1 MRLPLPV
8 VSMLLLPL
16 PLTAGNLDHYTR
28 AFPAPICGVS
38 DDFSVPPEG
47 MIIQP
52 DAPKWS
58 RWFPFKSCQSI
69 LTGMGIGVPN
79 PDTRSEGRRAL
90 DELMAAIGKAID
102 EKTIKDE
109 MGGFT
114 MPCKAPPPPRG
125 LGFPSPPHIGGQD
138 LPVCTR
144 PVLEAAVRQLQERSF
159 VRESMRFQRLID
171 GLDLQETKVV
181 EALNQTS
188 ALIIAA
194 GGNITFAEVSD
205 HLEASLGEA
214 K

>member
-1 MRLPLPV
+1 MRLLPPV
-8 VSMLLLPL
+8 MSMLLLPL
-16 PLTAGNLDHYTR
+16 PLAAGNLDHYTR

-52 DAPKWS
+52 DAPRWS

-69 LTGMGIGVPN
+69 LIGMGIGVPD

-90 DELMAAIGKAID
+90 DELMIAIGEAFG
-102 EKTIKDE
+102 ETFKDE
-109 MGGFT
+109 MGVFT
-114 MPCKAPPPPRG
+114 MPCKPPPAPRG
-125 LGFPSPPHIGGQD
+125 LGYPSLPSTVGQD

-144 PVLEAAVRQLQERSF
+144 PMLVAAVQQLQERSI

-171 GLDLQETKVV
+171 GLDLDDATVIEV
-181 EALNQTS
+181 LNQTS
-188 ALIIAA
+188 SLVNAA
-194 GGNITFAEVSD
+194 GGSITFAEISD
-205 HLEASLGEA
+205 HLEASLVEA